1 MIISDF
7 LEDFK
12 SLLPEYSIIP
22 KMHFMIHYPRHII
35 RLGPL
40 TRHWCMRFEAKN
52 SYFKRLSHGMFNFK
66 NLTQSL
72 AVRHQKLQCYHLA
85 EEGGYLRTYVEIGSG
100 NPLHQTELTVDQKDM
115 IQNKMGRID
124 NDVIFSRVKWVTFYG
139 TKYQPGMI
147 VAEGHDGLM
156 PIFAQVKFLLA
167 LPDKRVFFLC
177 KRVQILRFVHH
188 LWAFE
193 VVVMNTECILDYNSL
208 HEFHPLDLYSIDYD
222 HASRKFV
229 RLKYHIHD

>member
-1 MIISDF
+1 MHILILNDF
-7 LEDFK
+7 FLF
-12 SLLPEYSIIP
+12 L
-22 KMHFMIHYPRHII
+22 
-35 RLGPL
+35 
-40 TRHWCMRFEAKN
+40 
-52 SYFKRLSHGMFNFK
+52 
-66 NLTQSL
+66 
-72 AVRHQKLQCYHLA
+72 
-85 EEGGYLRTYVEIGSG
+85 
-100 NPLHQTELTVDQKDM
+100 
-115 IQNKMGRID
+115 
-124 NDVIFSRVKWVTFYG
+124 RVKWVTFYG

-229 RLKYHIHD
+229 RPKYHIHDQLFLIFFKIDNHSNFCQFIQREKNQN